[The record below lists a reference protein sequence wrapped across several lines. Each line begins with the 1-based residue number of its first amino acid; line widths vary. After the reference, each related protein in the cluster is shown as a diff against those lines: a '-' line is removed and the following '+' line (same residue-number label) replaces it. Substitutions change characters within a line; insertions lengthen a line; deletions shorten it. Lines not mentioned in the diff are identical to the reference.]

1 MKDLVF
7 KTVMLKGEAGGT
19 IDRIE
24 KTSSQGN
31 VDTYTIYLNDGSTQ
45 TFEVTNGYSIIS
57 IEKTST
63 LGNIDTYTVT
73 IDNGDTYTFDVT
85 NGNVADSMTAQD
97 ETIVAP
103 TIHAVKDYIQ
113 DNVLDKAYDNNIL
126 YNGDL
131 KTNSNYTDGFNGSKI
146 SLGWRTFPASAFNIS
161 SDGIS
166 FLPGAKGRLS
176 SYQWLPPEEL
186 IADYYTLTLEYYIGS
201 GDIETITKTYTKAQV
216 KDDTFVDNI
225 FTWTEFDEGV
235 ETTYY
240 MEFRPYDSLN
250 SSHSLSFTPDK
261 TLNLATIHFTKIKW
275 EEGSTATP
283 FKPDYKFRLFEQTLV
298 SWLSH
303 YICKFVT
310 LSLLYPVGSYF
321 VGGSTAPNNL
331 PPFVMVDGGGSTTWE
346 SVGTVGTA
354 TVWKRL
360 T

>member
-97 ETIVAP
+97 ETTVAP

-126 YNGDL
+126 FNGDL
-131 KTNSNYTDGFNGSKI
+131 KYNGTYQDGYTGETQAI
-146 SLGWRTFPASAFNIS
+146 GWRKFPASGFTADS
-161 SDGIS
+161 TGIS
-166 FLPGAKGRLS
+166 FNPGYKGKLS
-176 SYQWLPPEEL
+176 SWRWLPPEEL
-186 IADYYTLTLEYYIGS
+186 IADYYTLTLEYYIGG

-216 KDDTFVDNI
+216 KDTTFVDNI
-225 FTWTEFDEGV
+225 FSWAEFDEGV
-235 ETTYY
+235 ETDYN
-240 MEFRPYDSLN
+240 MEFRPYDGTN
-250 SSHSLSFTPDK
+250 DMRAMSFTPDK
-261 TLNLATIHFTKIKW
+261 TLNLSTIHFTKIKW
-275 EEGSTATP
+275 EEGDTATP
-283 FKPDYKFRLFEQTLV
+283 FKPDYKFKLFEQTIV
-298 SWLSH
+298 PWLQH
-303 YICKFVT
+303 QYAKFNT
-310 LSLLYPVGSYF
+310 LSLFYPVGSYF
-321 VGGSTAPNNL
+321 VGGATAPNNL
-331 PPFVMVDGGGSTTWE
+331 PPFVMVDGGSNTTWE

-354 TVWKRL
+354 TIWKRL